1 MTDRTK
7 IWIANT
13 MKELMKQKPIDKIR
27 VTDICRAAGI
37 QRPTFY
43 YHFKDK
49 HDLIAWIFFQ
59 NAPQSDLLD
68 PKAAAKAMQEM
79 KKELSV
85 FYQRA
90 YADVSQNALWKYMLE
105 YFTESYSRIAME
117 KLRTDTLTADIAF
130 KIRMYCYGSLGMTM
144 EWALNDNI
152 TPAETAVQMMF
163 DTMPQTL
170 REIFFSPSGA
180 DQ

>member
-13 MKELMKQKPIDKIR
+13 MRELMKQKPIEKIR
-27 VTDICRAAGI
+27 ITELCNAAGI

-49 HDLIAWIFFQ
+49 HDLVAWIFFQ
-59 NAPQSDLLD
+59 NAPKDNLLD
-68 PKAAAKAMQEM
+68 REKAAEAMRAM

-105 YFTESYSRIAME
+105 YFTENYRRIAME
-117 KLRTDTLTADIAF
+117 KMHTDRLDENTAF
-130 KIRMYCYGSLGMTM
+130 SIRLYCYGTVGTAM
-144 EWALNDNI
+144 EWALNDNA
-152 TPAETAVQMMF
+152 TPAETIVRRMF
-163 DTMPQTL
+163 DSMPQSL
-170 REIFFSPSGA
+170 KIIYSEP
-180 DQ
+180 

>member
-1 MTDRTK
+1 MADRTK

-27 VTDICRAAGI
+27 VTDICRAAEI
-37 QRPTFY
+37 RRPTFY

-59 NAPQSDLLD
+59 NAPQEDLLN
-68 PKAAAKAMQEM
+68 PEAAAAAMREM
-79 KKELSV
+79 KKGLSV

-105 YFTESYSRIAME
+105 YFTESYCRIAME
-117 KLRTDTLTADIAF
+117 KLHTDVLETDLVF

-144 EWALNDNI
+144 EWALSDNI

-163 DTMPQTL
+163 DGMPAAL
-170 REIFFSPSGA
+170 HKIFFG
-180 DQ
+180 DNEN

>member
-1 MTDRTK
+1 MAERTK
-7 IWIANT
+7 IWIANA
-13 MKELMKQKPIDKIR
+13 MKELMKQKPVDKIR
-27 VTDICRAAGI
+27 VTDICKAAEI

-49 HDLIAWIFFQ
+49 HDVIAWIFFQ
-59 NAPQSDLLD
+59 NAPQADLLD
-68 PKAAAKAMQEM
+68 RKAAAEAMREM

-105 YFTESYSRIAME
+105 YFTESYSRLAME
-117 KLRTDTLTADIAF
+117 KLHTDSLSADVVFA
-130 KIRMYCYGSLGMTM
+130 IRMYCYGSLGMTM

-152 TPAETAVQMMF
+152 TPAETEVDFMF
-163 DTMPQTL
+163 RSMPYIMRQ
-170 REIFFSPSGA
+170 IFFP
-180 DQ
+180 DEKQN

>member
-1 MTDRTK
+1 MADRTK
-7 IWIANT
+7 KWIAEAMN
-13 MKELMKQKPIDKIR
+13 ELMKQKPIHKIR
-27 VTDICRAAGI
+27 VTDICKAADI

-49 HDLIAWIFFQ
+49 YDLIAWIFFQ

-68 PKAAAKAMQEM
+68 PKAAARAMQEM

-105 YFTESYSRIAME
+105 YFTDRYTRIAKE
-117 KLRTDTLTADIAF
+117 KRRRPCWMHRPSSVPDSLRQLYF
-130 KIRMYCYGSLGMTM
+130 
-144 EWALNDNI
+144 
-152 TPAETAVQMMF
+152 
-163 DTMPQTL
+163 
-170 REIFFSPSGA
+170 
-180 DQ
+180 

>member
-1 MTDRTK
+1 MADRTK
-7 IWIANT
+7 IWIADA

-27 VTDICRAAGI
+27 VTDICRAADI

-49 HDLIAWIFFQ
+49 HEVIAWIFFQ
-59 NAPQSDLLD
+59 KAPQSDLLD
-68 PKAAAKAMQEM
+68 VRAAARAMQEM

-105 YFTESYSRIAME
+105 YFTESYSRLAME
-117 KLRTDTLTADIAF
+117 KLHCDVLDTETAF
-130 KIRMYCYGSLGMTM
+130 KIRMYCYGSIGMTM

-163 DTMPQTL
+163 DAMPQAL
-170 REIFFSPSGA
+170 KNIFFAG
-180 DQ
+180 

>member
-1 MTDRTK
+1 MSERTK

-13 MKELMKQKPIDKIR
+13 MKELMKQKPIDRIR
-27 VTDICRAAGI
+27 VTDICRAADI

-59 NAPQSDLLD
+59 NAPQSDLLEIE
-68 PKAAAKAMQEM
+68 AAAQAMREM

-117 KLRTDTLTADIAF
+117 RLHTDVLDMDIAF

-152 TPAETAVQMMF
+152 TPAETVVRMMF
-163 DTMPQTL
+163 DAMPQAL
-170 REIFFSPSGA
+170 HEIFFPEPDA
-180 DQ
+180 DN

>member
-1 MTDRTK
+1 MAERTK
-7 IWIANT
+7 IWIADT
-13 MKELMKQKPIDKIR
+13 MKELMKHNPVDRIR
-27 VTDICRAAGI
+27 VTDICREAGI

-43 YHFKDK
+43 YHFRDK

-59 NAPQSDLLD
+59 NAPKTDLLD
-68 PKAAAKAMQEM
+68 PEAACRAMREM

-105 YFTESYSRIAME
+105 YFHESYCQLARERLHTGSLDAG
-117 KLRTDTLTADIAF
+117 TAF
-130 KIRMYCYGSLGMTM
+130 SIRMYCYGCVGMTM

-152 TPAETAVQMMF
+152 TPAETVVEFMF
-163 DTMPQTL
+163 GSMPFPL
-170 REIFFSPSGA
+170 RQIFFPDAGTE
-180 DQ
+180 

>member
-1 MTDRTK
+1 MADRTK

-13 MKELMKQKPIDKIR
+13 MKELMKQKPVDKIR
-27 VTDICRAAGI
+27 VTDICRAAEI

-49 HDLIAWIFFQ
+49 HDVIAWIFFQ
-59 NAPQSDLLD
+59 NAPQEDLLD
-68 PKAAAKAMQEM
+68 REAAVRAMREM

-105 YFTESYSRIAME
+105 YFCESYSRLAME
-117 KLRTDTLTADIAF
+117 RLHTDSLDAGIAF
-130 KIRMYCYGSLGMTM
+130 AIRMYCYGTVGMAM
-144 EWALNDNI
+144 EWALSDNI
-152 TPAETAVQMMF
+152 TPAETVVDFMF
-163 DTMPQTL
+163 RSMPFPVHQ
-170 REIFFSPSGA
+170 IFFP
-180 DQ
+180 DQND